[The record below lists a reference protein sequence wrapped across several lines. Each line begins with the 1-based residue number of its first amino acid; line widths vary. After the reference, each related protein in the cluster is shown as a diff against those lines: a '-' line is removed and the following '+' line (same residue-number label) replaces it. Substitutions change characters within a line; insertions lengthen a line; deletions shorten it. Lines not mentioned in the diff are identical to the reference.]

1 MGKCCSC
8 FTFLS
13 EQKREV
19 SINLTDLE
27 KPNFNHSALDLN
39 KHQRNHLQIF
49 LRNVGK
55 LSRLDKYRLSQINHR
70 QRQPKKQ
77 TLSASPTASFTSIS
91 CPQNDANFN
100 IINNPLACG
109 SNCEETDCNDYE
121 NFEFDQ
127 FSSPEL
133 QLIGTNSFLGDEAGC
148 FNGND
153 YQNIISHYDNKN
165 ISKTKR
171 QFFLNQI
178 NQVNVD
184 GFEWDLI

>member
-19 SINLTDLE
+19 SINLTDLK
-27 KPNFNHSALDLN
+27 KPNFNSSAHDLN

-55 LSRLDKYRLSQINHR
+55 LSRLDKHRLSQINHKR
-70 QRQPKKQ
+70 RQPKKQ
-77 TLSASPTASFTSIS
+77 TLSLASPTASFTSIR
-91 CPQNDANFN
+91 ANIN

-127 FSSPEL
+127 FNSPEF
-133 QLIGTNSFLGDEAGC
+133 QLIGTNSFLGDEARC
-148 FNGND
+148 SYGND
-153 YQNIISHYDNKN
+153 YQNIISHYDNNN
-165 ISKTKR
+165 ISSTKR

-178 NQVNVD
+178 NQVMKSAA
-184 GFEWDLI
+184 